1 MASHSTVGLSGIQN
15 VNAILH
21 DAALQNFMDGNP
33 AAVDIINKFMA
44 ARDDATTTPATDHN
58 QHRQQ
63 HKAGIMSAG
72 NAAAAQTSRP
82 PASYSASLAAPA
94 QPSPAAVA
102 ASTRQDKDKW
112 LSLGGSLQAAADT
125 AAAVPAAN
133 DGSSSSSHNPQVGGR
148 QQAAGTSA
156 VGAVYCA
163 AGDLQLP
170 AVAVPPTQHIL
181 PTLGGRMGHGPFCTL
196 TVM

>member
-1 MASHSTVGLSGIQN
+1 MASHSTVDLSGIQN

-33 AAVDIINKFMA
+33 AAIDIINKFMA
-44 ARDDATTTPATDHN
+44 ARDDATTPPATDHN

-112 LSLGGSLQAAADT
+112 LSLGVSLQAAADT
-125 AAAVPAAN
+125 TAAVPAAN

-148 QQAAGTSA
+148 QQAADGTSS

-170 AVAVPPTQHIL
+170 SVAVPPTQHIQ
-181 PTLGGRMGHGPFCTL
+181 PTLGGRMCLGPFCT
-196 TVM
+196 